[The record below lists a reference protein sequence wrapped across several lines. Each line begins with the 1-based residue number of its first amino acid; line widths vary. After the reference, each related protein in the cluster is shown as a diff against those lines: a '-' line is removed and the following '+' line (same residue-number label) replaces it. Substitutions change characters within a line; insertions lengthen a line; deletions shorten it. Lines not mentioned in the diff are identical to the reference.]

1 MLFAAA
7 THVILVRFSED
18 EDIMR
23 ELVHFEEDVVFRKEV
38 SLACVRRAVWG
49 MMYAN
54 DAGIVSKSAE
64 GLAKMKA
71 VTVIVT
77 GFAAGHTASE
87 KETMLLRTPDQ
98 TSLAHPLVI
107 EAAGQRYRPVSYTHL
122 TLPTIYSV

>member
-1 MLFAAA
+1 M
-7 THVILVRFSED
+7 
-18 EDIMR
+18 
-23 ELVHFEEDVVFRKEV
+23 
-38 SLACVRRAVWG
+38 RRAVWG

-87 KETMLLRTPDQ
+87 KETMLLRTCLLY
-98 TSLAHPLVI
+98 TSPSP
-107 EAAGQRYRPVSYTHL
+107 RDS
-122 TLPTIYSV
+122 